1 MSEEKSLELRVCVDV
16 GYRRHSVAMGLSSGE
31 VLEEFEIELFDF
43 TLGTQL
49 ISTKGTTEL
58 RAERS
63 DEALLVLFT
72 LRHPSFSSWIFSLR
86 VFHDRISLLSK

>member
-1 MSEEKSLELRVCVDV
+1 MIQNDAQLHQAQADIQKLWRFLE
-16 GYRRHSVAMGLSSGE
+16 SV
-31 VLEEFEIELFDF
+31 FDF